1 MPPRKKRPAPRT
13 VGLEPTEV
21 ARGSPP
27 RDVEALARQVE
38 DDGGAVLARYRDPFG
53 GAWLLLVSLPLERI
67 EPTPYQRE
75 PSPTHV
81 ARLAGVIPKVGRF
94 LDPVVAVR
102 HAGGYWTPNGM
113 HRLLALRELGARA
126 ITALLV
132 PEAEIAHRILAL
144 NTEKAHNVK
153 DRSLEVVRI
162 ARGLAADPATA
173 RRPESDWAFEFEEPA
188 YLTLGLCY
196 ERNGR
201 FSGGAYLPVVRRCD
215 AFSPA
220 AIAESLE
227 ARAEHAAR
235 LLELDAAV
243 VEVVGKLKAAGLQSP
258 YLKPF
263 VVARINPLR
272 FARAGRPGQKAPRAD
287 LEATLVRM
295 LAAARKFDAAKVR
308 PQDLAGLGGPPPEE

>member
-1 MPPRKKRPAPRT
+1 MPPRKKRPAPKT

-21 ARGSPP
+21 ARGTPP
-27 RDVEALARQVE
+27 REVEALGRQVE

-53 GAWLLLVSLPLERI
+53 GAWLLLVSLPIDRI

-162 ARGLAADPATA
+162 ARGLAADPAA
-173 RRPESDWAFEFEEPA
+173 AKRPESDWAFEFEEPA
-188 YLTLGLCY
+188 YLTLGICY

-201 FSGGAYLPVVRRCD
+201 FSGGAYMPVVRRCD
-215 AFSPA
+215 AFSSA
-220 AIAESLE
+220 GIARSLE
-227 ARAEHAAR
+227 TRAEHAER

-258 YLKPF
+258 YLKTF

-272 FARAGRPGQKAPRAD
+272 FVRAAQPGRKAPRAD
-287 LEATLVRM
+287 LDATLAKM
-295 LAAARKFDAAKVR
+295 LASARKFDVVKVR

>member
-1 MPPRKKRPAPRT
+1 MAPRRKRPKPKT
-13 VGLEPTEV
+13 VGLEATEV
-21 ARGSPP
+21 ARGVPP

-38 DDGGAVLARYRDPFG
+38 QDGGVVLARYRDPFG
-53 GAWLLLVSLPLERI
+53 GTWLLLCALPLDRI

-75 PSPTHV
+75 PSPAHV

-102 HAGGYWTPNGM
+102 HGDGYWTPNGM

-126 ITALLV
+126 ITVLLV
-132 PEAEIAHRILAL
+132 PEAELARRILAL

-162 ARGLAADPATA
+162 ARGLAAEPATA
-173 RRPESDWAFEFEEPA
+173 KRPESDWAFEFEEPA

-196 ERNGR
+196 EQHGR

-215 AFSPA
+215 AFSSQG
-220 AIAESLE
+220 IARSLE
-227 ARAEHAAR
+227 ARAGRAQR

-243 VEVVGKLKAAGLQSP
+243 VEVVARLKTAGLRSP

-272 FARAGRPGQKAPRAD
+272 FVRAAKPGQRAPRAD
-287 LEATLVRM
+287 LEATLDKM
-295 LAAARKFDAAKVR
+295 LAAARRFDTGKVR
-308 PQDLAGLGGPPPEE
+308 PQDLATAGGPPEE